1 MTENTMLAAIAQD
14 HAELTA
20 IRQDIHAHPE
30 MGLEEVRTAALVAA
44 KLKEWGIEVT
54 TGIGGT
60 GVVGV
65 VRGTR
70 PVTPSNRERAIGLR
84 ADMDALAI
92 PEQTGAPYASTNPG
106 IMHACGHDGHTTMLL
121 GAAKYLSKNRD
132 FAGTVNLI
140 FQPAEEGRGGAVA
153 MLKDRLFERFPCDA
167 IYGMHNMPGIAV
179 GKFAIR
185 SGPMLAGTG
194 VWQVVFHGTG
204 GHGGA
209 YPHQATDV
217 TIALAHYVMA
227 LQTVVSR
234 NVSPLETAVISVGSI
249 HSGSNKSSNVM
260 PSEAEITGTMRAF
273 TKPVMAIIDR
283 RVAELAHAMAAANGC
298 TADVTLR
305 WGTTPMVNA
314 PEQTDVAALAAG
326 ALVGAAAVNTNAQ
339 ASTGGEDFAFM
350 LEQRPGA
357 MIMIG
362 NGVDADGKAHQVHTP
377 HYNFN
382 DEIIPTGVAFWA
394 QVVRQELG
402 G

>member
-1 MTENTMLAAIAQD
+1 MPDDTLLADLAAD

-30 MGLEEVRTAALVAA
+30 MGLEETRTAAIVAT
-44 KLKEWGIEVT
+44 KLREWGIEVT

-65 VRGTR
+65 IRGTKDAG
-70 PVTPSNRERAIGLR
+70 PSNRARAVGLR

-92 PEQTGAPYASTNPG
+92 PEQTGLAYASQNPG

-121 GAAKYLSKNRD
+121 GAAKYLARNRD

-153 MLKDRLFERFPCDA
+153 MLKDGLFDRFPCDT
-167 IYGMHNMPGIAV
+167 IYGMHNMPGIPT
-179 GKFAIR
+179 GKFSIR
-185 SGPMLAGTG
+185 KGPMLAGTG
-194 VWQVVFHGTG
+194 VWKVTFHGTG

-209 YPHQATDV
+209 YPHKSTDV
-217 TIALAHYVMA
+217 SIVLAQFVMA

-234 NVSPLETAVISVGSI
+234 NVSPHDTAVISVGSI
-249 HSGSNKSSNVM
+249 HGGSNQSPNVM
-260 PSEAEITGTMRAF
+260 PSEMEITGTMRAF
-273 TKPVMAIIDR
+273 EKSVMAIIDKR
-283 RVAELAHAMAAANGC
+283 LPALAHAMAAAADC
-298 TADVTLR
+298 TAVVELR

-314 PEQTDVAALAAG
+314 PDQTDVAVAAAG
-326 ALVGAAAVNTNAQ
+326 TIVGEAAVNPNSP

-357 MIMIG
+357 MILIG
-362 NGVDADGKAHQVHTP
+362 NGAEGKVHQVHTP

-382 DEIIPTGVAFWA
+382 DAIIPLGVAFWA
-394 QVVRQELG
+394 RVVEAELG
-402 G
+402 S